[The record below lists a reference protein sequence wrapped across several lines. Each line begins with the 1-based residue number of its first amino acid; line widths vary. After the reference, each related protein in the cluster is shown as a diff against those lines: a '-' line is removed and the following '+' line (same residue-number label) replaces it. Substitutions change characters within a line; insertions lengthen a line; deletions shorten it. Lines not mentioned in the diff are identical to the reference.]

1 MTQPCLGAGKHFRG
15 HPTSAATIASTDI
28 ELLLRD
34 EVFVDFFNTFLNLP
48 VFGQTPIFSSSTRQ
62 WDLWPELPSHLDP
75 SPPALLAWL
84 GKHRLPHFCKSSLC
98 LLLVL
103 CQKLLGFIRSEEAAR
118 LLNWRSADQWL
129 LEKCISGSQG
139 MWRFRAFTQ
148 GMAGEELTDFWLI
161 TERLMELDESDA
173 VQKNLYLS
181 LVQRLKAAH
190 LYEGSSILNLCST
203 TARSSRIITHV
214 RSIGTRRE
222 ILSKMQQQAL
232 FILQSYWLPKFF
244 IQCKR
249 SMEKEKSC
257 WPLLQEY
264 RERLAQ
270 DHLPEPS
277 GISDG
282 LPPMRINRNQHS
294 PEPYC
299 SREAKEKIWDLLKEG
314 RDAQE
319 MMMQPKRQIKPV
331 GSMKRLQQGK
341 SSSGRLLTNPER
353 TANAAIGSRGGAKR
367 LRPPKKQVIRLEDL
381 CEEKVLSSLRSSTPL
396 AKIPSL
402 KRPANTLRYLP
413 WVLSADSYAGR
424 PFRTFL
430 ICQDHTAEARLL
442 DLWHDLDESLP
453 VVLDHSR
460 ENSFSLRHFLMERI
474 CESYLV
480 ENTIQELPMEKRILH
495 SLRNHLA
502 SAEFTPWIFRTQ
514 KEICKVL
521 CTYYEKFLA
530 HDDKTFLEFMSSQS
544 DVPVPK
550 VQGRRLGKDKYFL
563 LSERI
568 NESLKL
574 SQALHETRY
583 LEDISPEHWQSFG
596 TQHLQKMGILQ
607 VEVEAPMS
615 KTAADSEK
623 MTSRE
628 SAVKKQ
634 SLSASSCSKDEE
646 LSSPK
651 SPPPDE
657 SKPSRLEEEGESS
670 ISEASPEGEK
680 DAEPEKKKKKA
691 SRRRTGSSIKKPI
704 SVVVEKPTRRPRHFV
719 KVLHSPAHLQYFR
732 QFLEERGAAEPLH
745 FWMAVEKLAAETSTK
760 TRNVLVNSIVRNYF
774 QGEIPAEE
782 QLDCSSSIIKE
793 ISEAETVTP
802 FMLMTAQIFVQKAME
817 KRWFQEYQDL
827 FPPCDT
833 YKSDFCLRY
842 RRGNFKTDNLRWA
855 WFAIQNIVRS
865 ICKFHREMNNN
876 QRRMEFED
884 FLRRELDNE
893 DENLPITSMQSNG
906 TSCSQASSVKAPWDK
921 DVVLV
926 RREMFNNQLIT
937 VNFLVDD
944 LRFYLEIDKFSKL
957 ADSAEALA
965 ARNVCTKYEFDFLK
979 KKTAIISK
987 LFLNSDIPPKLRVNI
1002 TENER
1007 DLIWSMSSKG
1017 LLNRLLYHKAKVTII
1032 PILIHFWKR
1041 FCNWRVMK
1049 SFRTYSM
1056 ERKPPTFVTSSEPS
1070 EIYSPGNNA
1079 VILFSLLRG
1088 IQVLLPRSHKKKEL
1102 EEEHEESKNAET
1114 SSSGSSSEEDEES
1127 EDESEEE
1134 TSQQNDGDV

>member
-1 MTQPCLGAGKHFRG
+1 MLELSGFPLHCLLLPTQ
-15 HPTSAATIASTDI
+15 AAFDLALLSSSSQ

-62 WDLWPELPSHLDP
+62 WDLWPELPSHLVRKHP
-75 SPPALLAWL
+75 LPPALLAWL

-203 TARSSRIITHV
+203 TARNHLHIITPC
-214 RSIGTRRE
+214 TRRE

-530 HDDKTFLEFMSSQS
+530 HDDKTFLEFM
-544 DVPVPK
+544 

-615 KTAADSEK
+615 KTGKRS
-623 MTSRE
+623 TFC
-628 SAVKKQ
+628 
-634 SLSASSCSKDEE
+634 LCSV
-646 LSSPK
+646 PT
-651 SPPPDE
+651 
-657 SKPSRLEEEGESS
+657 
-670 ISEASPEGEK
+670 

-704 SVVVEKPTRRPRHFV
+704 SVVVEKPTRRPRFDN
-719 KVLHSPAHLQYFR
+719 LQHKALLPSTSLLYFR

-802 FMLMTAQIFVQKAME
+802 FMLMTAQIFVQK
-817 KRWFQEYQDL
+817 
-827 FPPCDT
+827 
-833 YKSDFCLRY
+833 
-842 RRGNFKTDNLRWA
+842 RWA

-893 DENLPITSMQSNG
+893 DESMARLLKAQNG
-906 TSCSQASSVKAPWDK
+906 PVSFTSSVKAPWDK

-987 LFLNSDIPPKLRVNI
+987 LFLNSDIPPKLRV
-1002 TENER
+1002 R
-1007 DLIWSMSSKG
+1007 CW
-1017 LLNRLLYHKAKVTII
+1017 V
-1032 PILIHFWKR
+1032 PP
-1041 FCNWRVMK
+1041 
-1049 SFRTYSM
+1049 
-1056 ERKPPTFVTSSEPS
+1056 RKPV
-1070 EIYSPGNNA
+1070 GC
-1079 VILFSLLRG
+1079 SLLKTMTAMSRY
-1088 IQVLLPRSHKKKEL
+1088 RKKETRGGWIC
-1102 EEEHEESKNAET
+1102 SKNALKL
-1114 SSSGSSSEEDEES
+1114 
-1127 EDESEEE
+1127 
-1134 TSQQNDGDV
+1134 QNALWSLGTILGLHGN